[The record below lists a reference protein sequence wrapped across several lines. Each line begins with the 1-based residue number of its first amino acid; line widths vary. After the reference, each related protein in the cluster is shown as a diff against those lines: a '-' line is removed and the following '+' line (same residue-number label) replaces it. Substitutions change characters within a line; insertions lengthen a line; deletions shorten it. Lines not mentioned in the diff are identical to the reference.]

1 MKQKATS
8 MSVKN
13 EGSASTVKQRVKRSK
28 TRHDTYSEQDQEANE
43 DDLLAYYNLA
53 ADQRKQSSWLNE
65 GWEA

>member
-1 MKQKATS
+1 

-13 EGSASTVKQRVKRSK
+13 EGSASTGNRRVKRSK
-28 TRHDTYSEQDQEANE
+28 TKHDAYSEQDQEANE
-43 DDLLAYYNLA
+43 DDLVAYYNLA

>member
-1 MKQKATS
+1 MS

-13 EGSASTVKQRVKRSK
+13 EVSASAVKQRVKRSK
-28 TRHDTYSEQDQEANE
+28 TRHDAYSELDQESNE
-43 DDLLAYYNLA
+43 DELLAYYNLT

>member
-1 MKQKATS
+1 MGMQL
-8 MSVKN
+8 KN
-13 EGSASTVKQRVKRSK
+13 EGGASAVKQRVKRSK
-28 TRHDTYSEQDQEANE
+28 TKHDAYSEQDQEANE

>member
-1 MKQKATS
+1 MKQKSTS

-13 EGSASTVKQRVKRSK
+13 EGSASAVKQRVKRSK
-28 TRHDTYSEQDQEANE
+28 TRHDAYSEQDQEANE
-43 DDLLAYYNLA
+43 DDLIVYYNLA

>member
-1 MKQKATS
+1 

-28 TRHDTYSEQDQEANE
+28 TRYDAYSEQDQEVNE
-43 DDLLAYYNLA
+43 DDLVAYYNLA